1 MKHYF
6 IFLNGEEKGPYTLEQ
21 LQAAGISKNTPV
33 WFEGLPKWTEASLL
47 EDLQHVIKA
56 GSPPKFSPKPSYVGT
71 GAVTYQSV
79 PEKKKLTWGT
89 VLKRS
94 AITLGMLFLGL
105 AIVDYVNAHRGG
117 PSSSN
122 SSYIEKVMTVEEIER
137 SRPLDFLNA
146 SGTYR
151 TNFWNS
157 KFVMQVTVENKA
169 TVAQYKD
176 VVIEINQYSAT
187 KSVVHTQLHTF
198 YEYFPPHSVKN
209 YELKIEKHKD
219 ANSLGW
225 EVSSAIPQ

>member
-6 IFLNGEEKGPYTLEQ
+6 IFVNGEQKGPFSLEQ
-21 LQAAGISKNTPV
+21 LQTAGLTHNTPV
-33 WFEGLPKWTEASLL
+33 WFEGLPKWTEASFLDEL
-47 EDLQHVIKA
+47 KHIIKA
-56 GSPPKFSPKPSYVGT
+56 GSPPKYSPKPAYTGSGSEVGLSMP
-71 GAVTYQSV
+71 Q
-79 PEKKKLTWGT
+79 KKKLSWGT

-94 AITLGMLFLGL
+94 AITIGMLFLGL
-105 AIVDYVNAHRGG
+105 AIVDYVNSHRGG
-117 PSSSN
+117 SPSN

-151 TNFWNS
+151 TNFWNN
-157 KFVMQVTVENKA
+157 KYVMQVTVENKA

-187 KSVVHTQLHTF
+187 KSIVNTKLHTF

-225 EVSSAIPQ
+225 DVSGAIPQ